1 MLLVPLAVL
10 EVVCTDFFPATLT
23 AVVGGV
29 ACFLCSIFFNVAE
42 ESILVDTGSSGAVAA
57 LVDGCLR

>member
-10 EVVCTDFFPATLT
+10 EVGCTDFFPATLT
-23 AVVGGV
+23 AVVGV

-57 LVDGCLR
+57 LVNGCLR